1 VNTMIAGGFA
11 LLTLTTVATMA
22 AAPAPAIELPTQ
34 PQAHSTS
41 AEEPAVRKALGYYL
55 EGHATGKGSAYAQ
68 VFHPDAKLFF
78 NRDGKFSQV
87 TSADYIAR
95 ATGAPAPDEA
105 QRKRRI
111 DFIDVTGD
119 AAVARITL
127 EYPGVT
133 MTDYMSLIKVDGEW
147 RIVNKIFHANRQPAR
162 SE

>member
-1 VNTMIAGGFA
+1 MQTFMAGGFA
-11 LLTLTTVATMA
+11 LLTVAAVA
-22 AAPAPAIELPTQ
+22 ALPSAPAIGALTEAPTQ
-34 PQAHSTS
+34 TKSVS

-55 EGHATGKGSAYAQ
+55 EGHATGKGSAHAQ
-68 VFHPDAKLFF
+68 AFHPDAKLFF
-78 NRDGKFSQV
+78 NRDGKFTQV

-133 MTDYMSLIKVDGEW
+133 MTDYMSLLKVDGEW